1 LDDIVSS
8 NSRLR
13 RGGGFRRGG
22 GQQKRRGG
30 FGGGAFGHDDRSEGG
45 TFGHDDRSGGGV
57 LRRPTGGRQRSNA
70 PYATRDRSAGSVDS
84 QWTHDLYQEEEDEE
98 FIEKEEDF
106 NNNGRRGLETG
117 TKLQIT
123 NLAYSVLSDDLKD
136 LFEAIGDVKRATV
149 NFDKSGRSLGTATVV
164 FSRRGDAIAAMKKYN
179 NVPLDDSPM
188 KVTLL
193 GSALGGGGQIFGGN
207 SLRAIHDEA
216 LTISVGA
223 PRTRRIVA
231 QGAGRGRRLVTNRN
245 VGGRN
250 VGGRNVGGR
259 NAGGR
264 AVGRTGGRGGR
275 GGRGGFGRDR
285 KQPATAEELDA
296 EMDAYNQEANNE

>member
-1 LDDIVSS
+1 LDDMVSS
-8 NSRLR
+8 NSRVR

-22 GQQKRRGG
+22 QKRRGG

-45 TFGHDDRSGGGV
+45 AFGHDDRSGGGA
-57 LRRPTGGRQRSNA
+57 LRRTRGGRQRSNA
-70 PYATRDRSAGSVDS
+70 PYVTRDRSVGSVDA
-84 QWTHDLYQEEEDEE
+84 QWTHDLYQEEEEEEE
-98 FIEKEEDF
+98 FIEEDF

-136 LFEAIGDVKRATV
+136 LFEAIGDIKRATV

-188 KVTLL
+188 KITLV
-193 GSALGGGGQIFGGN
+193 GSALGGGGQNNGN
-207 SLRAIHDEA
+207 SFRAIHDEA

-223 PRTRRIVA
+223 PRSRRIVA
-231 QGAGRGRRLVTNRN
+231 QGAGRGRRLTTNRN
-245 VGGRN
+245 VVGRN
-250 VGGRNVGGR
+250 L
-259 NAGGR
+259 GGR

-275 GGRGGFGRDR
+275 GGRRGGFGR
-285 KQPATAEELDA
+285 KEPATAEELDA
-296 EMDAYNQEANNE
+296 EMDAYNQEANA